1 MRRLL
6 PSAEDDVD
14 LELAY
19 ALPPGTSWL
28 RANMVSTIDGS
39 VTGENYRSGS
49 ISGTTDKAVFAALR
63 TLADAVLV
71 GAGTARTE
79 GYRPST
85 LPIVLVSNR
94 LALDLSLPLFTESEH
109 RTIVIAPSSAPA
121 DLMAATAEV
130 ADVITA
136 GHATVDLR
144 VGVDALRARGLDH
157 VLCEGGPSLL
167 GSLLAADLVDEI
179 CAVTSPRVVG
189 GGAGR
194 IVHGAWLTGDPWRL
208 AHLFED
214 DGFLFARWQR
224 R

>member
-6 PSAEDDVD
+6 PSPEGDVD
-14 LELAY
+14 LETAY
-19 ALPPGTSWL
+19 ALPAGTTWL

-39 VTGENYRSGS
+39 VTGENHRSGT
-49 ISGTTDKAVFAALR
+49 ISGPTDKAVFAALR
-63 TLADAVLV
+63 TFADAVLV
-71 GAGTARTE
+71 GAGTARAE
-79 GYRPST
+79 GYRAST

-94 LALDLSLPLFTESEH
+94 LELDLTLPLFTEAEH
-109 RTIVIAPSSAPA
+109 RTIVIAPASAPA
-121 DLMAATAEV
+121 DRVAATAEV

-136 GHATVDLR
+136 GHAAVDLR
-144 VGVDALRARGLDH
+144 VGVDALRERGLAH
-157 VLCEGGPSLL
+157 LLCEGGPSLL
-167 GSLLAADLVDEI
+167 GSLLAADLVDEL
-179 CAVTSPRVVG
+179 CAVTSPRIVG

-194 IVHGAWLTGDPWRL
+194 IVHAGWIPGEPWRL